1 MLICHR
7 DIFIGKVSVQVF
19 CSFSMRLFVFLPLN
33 LSPLYILDHSSL
45 SDASFANMFNQFVDY
60 LLILLII
67 IFCKAKVLNCKK
79 SSLSII
85 SFMDCTFGVVPK
97 KSLYPQNHLDFLLCY
112 LLRVLYFTCRS
123 KTHF

>member
-19 CSFSMRLFVFLPLN
+19 GSFSMRPFVFLPLN
-33 LSPLYILDHSSL
+33 LSPSYILDHSSL
-45 SDASFANMFNQFVDY
+45 SDASFANMFNHFVAY

-85 SFMDCTFGVVPK
+85 SFMDCTFGV
-97 KSLYPQNHLDFLLCY
+97 PQ
-112 LLRVLYFTCRS
+112 RAEIMVMVKAVS
-123 KTHF
+123 GQK